1 MAVCLVQ
8 SRHLP
13 SSLALC
19 RCSWASCRWYSLRSG
34 VLFLA
39 WSYSRRVSL
48 AVSGSLALVA
58 GGLFQSP
65 LGFGLGSFFLAR
77 VVCLVPARGLRGSG
91 KVCWNVILLEPCAG
105 EPCPSSGASSA
116 FRVYPR
122 ACGST
127 RSGAGPGSAMRRFT
141 PAARGLPLRADSKEM
156 SLRFIPA
163 ARGPACVRHFSG
175 ISLEVWFSPGAEFRL
190 AFPARVTLPCS
201 PSTVRCTLGSSA
213 GGLGLIRSGRCS
225 RCSS

>member
-1 MAVCLVQ
+1 MA
-8 SRHLP
+8 SFSGTLP
-13 SSLALC
+13 IPAPAGEPSPL
-19 RCSWASCRWYSLRSG
+19 
-34 VLFLA
+34 
-39 WSYSRRVSL
+39 
-48 AVSGSLALVA
+48 VSGCT
-58 GGLFQSP
+58 
-65 LGFGLGSFFLAR
+65 GSWVYPRA
-77 VVCLVPARGLRGSG
+77 C
-91 KVCWNVILLEPCAG
+91 G

-175 ISLEVWFSPGAEFRL
+175 ISLEVWFSPGTEFRL